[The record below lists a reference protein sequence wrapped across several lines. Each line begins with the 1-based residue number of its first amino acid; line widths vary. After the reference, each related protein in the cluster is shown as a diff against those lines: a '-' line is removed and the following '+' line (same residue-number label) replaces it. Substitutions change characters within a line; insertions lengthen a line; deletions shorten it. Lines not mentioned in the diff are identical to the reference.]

1 MKKKNIIILVIAFL
15 VVIISST
22 TLAWFFTSKE
32 TNGEITP
39 VKLNESVNVDS
50 YFNISNSKV
59 SSKNYIS
66 NGLLVCN
73 GGDYVKNNVDD
84 TSFILNNKENNITNL
99 KIDISYNAP
108 IAMCIRIKLKSN
120 IVLSKYYYNSKV
132 YRNSSIKEDVNNTN
146 YTIDSSTW
154 YFDSQTRYYYYKKI
168 INKNESNSINFV
180 SGGKT
185 YQVNTKS
192 VSYYEEYIYNI
203 GITLEVVQANRYQ
216 SVWNINDDF
225 LK

>member
-1 MKKKNIIILVIAFL
+1 MKRRNIIILIIVSL

-32 TNGEITP
+32 ANGEITP
-39 VKLNESVNVDS
+39 TKLNDSVSINS
-50 YFNISNSKV
+50 YFNFNSNNIEA
-59 SSKNYIS
+59 KNYIS

-73 GGDYVKNNVDD
+73 GSDYIKNNVDD
-84 TSFILNNKENNITNL
+84 ASYIKNNKENNIANL

-146 YTIDSSTW
+146 YTIDTNVW

-168 INKNESNSINFV
+168 INKNESSSINFV

-192 VSYYEEYIYNI
+192 ASYFEEYVYNI

-216 SVWNINDDF
+216 SVWGINDDF